1 MSDYEDLQ
9 KRCQRG
15 ATNLNDANNLL
26 AECYGMLGKLGADL
40 DSANKHWENESN
52 NVQALTAE
60 VIRLKAENEALRNQ
74 VQSMIDQTTPLV
86 PVPGEPGWS
95 RRITID
101 ELQAEVEALRT
112 DAERYRWLC
121 DGNGYFME
129 EEMLCGHSNDKA
141 EADKRIDRAMSK
153 EG

>member
-40 DSANKHWENESN
+40 NSANKHWANESN

-60 VIRLKAENEALRNQ
+60 VVRLKAENEALLEMLSRQ
-74 VQSMIDQTTPLV
+74 IYERWSGEEGYV
-86 PVPGEPGWS
+86 PWVRRGNSLRQDEA
-95 RRITID
+95 RRIARS
-101 ELQAEVEALRT
+101 L
-112 DAERYRWLC
+112 
-121 DGNGYFME
+121 
-129 EEMLCGHSNDKA
+129 
-141 EADKRIDRAMSK
+141 MSK